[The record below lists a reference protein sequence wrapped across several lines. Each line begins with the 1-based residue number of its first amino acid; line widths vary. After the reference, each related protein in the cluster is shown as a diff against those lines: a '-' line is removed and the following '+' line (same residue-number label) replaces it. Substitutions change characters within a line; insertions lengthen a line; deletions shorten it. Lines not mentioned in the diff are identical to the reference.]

1 MNPKLVKFSVELQTG
16 EKVESKNENRAF
28 SSIGKYFF
36 NFYSTLPIALPVEK
50 E

>member
-16 EKVESKNENRAF
+16 EKVESGKDNKTF
-28 SSIGKYFF
+28 SNIGKYFF
-36 NFYSTLPIALPVEK
+36 NFYSTSPIVLPVEK